1 MNKKS
6 IILTIGLFLL
16 LGMACDNTS
25 KEELNAPYVCTQNQA
40 EKEKWMIEDKIAY
53 LEKTYNQKVL
63 SYEEDDE
70 FITFILETDY
80 MTTKVQL
87 EKASYSKNCE

>member
-6 IILTIGLFLL
+6 IILTVGLFLL
-16 LGMACDNTS
+16 LGTACDNTS
-25 KEELNAPYVCTQNQA
+25 KEELDAPYVCTQDQA
-40 EKEKWMIEDKIAY
+40 EKEKWIEDKIAY
-53 LEKTYNQKVL
+53 LEKTYDQKVL

-80 MTTKVQL
+80 MTSKVQF